1 MSKRHSMAL
10 KDEPHFAADD
20 WVQAQ
25 AALLREVKPEWLD
38 WQRHVQ
44 GALLARGRQ
53 VAERPVQ

>member
-1 MSKRHSMAL
+1 MAL